1 MLVGRAYVFGL
12 VTGGEAGVARAL
24 EILRT
29 DMLRTMKLLGAEK
42 LSDLNRELVFLKDG
56 FRVD

>member
-1 MLVGRAYVFGL
+1 
-12 VTGGEAGVARAL
+12 
-24 EILRT
+24 
-29 DMLRTMKLLGAEK
+29 MLRTMKLLGAEK